1 MGKKI
6 KIAGIAT
13 KAQGIKWFMLD
24 NLRYAAKN
32 GFDVHVLCEQTDIF
46 TYENMEGI
54 TFLPQKMSRGNV
66 SPFEVVRSVWI
77 LYKVFRKER
86 YDIVQY
92 TSSNAALYGSIASWF
107 ARVPVRIYCQWGI
120 SYTDYTGI
128 KKWFYKAERLDQEI
142 FNKAKNHPKIYFT
155 GPIGNPA
162 KFYAAFDFFI
172 FPSYREGFGSVALEA
187 AALGVPTIVSNIK
200 GPTEFIHDGENG
212 IICEVKSTNSL
223 RKAMKYALT
232 MDNKEYERLSRNC
245 YEKVKNEFDA
255 KLYQREFVQD
265 RLQLYKESQK
275 Q

>member
-1 MGKKI
+1 MGRIVPEK
-6 KIAGIAT
+6 GINELLEAFMT
-13 KAQGIKWFMLD
+13 LGID
-24 NLRYAAKN
+24 
-32 GFDVHVLCEQTDIF
+32 DVSLFVVGPY
-46 TYENMEGI
+46 YE
-54 TFLPQKMSRGNV
+54 
-66 SPFEVVRSVWI
+66 
-77 LYKVFRKER
+77 
-86 YDIVQY
+86 
-92 TSSNAALYGSIASWF
+92 
-107 ARVPVRIYCQWGI
+107 
-120 SYTDYTGI
+120 
-128 KKWFYKAERLDQEI
+128 AERLNQEI
-142 FNKAKNHPKIYFT
+142 FNKAKNHPEIYFT

-162 KFYAAFDFFI
+162 KFYATFDFFV

-255 KLYQREFVQD
+255 KLYQHEFVQD

>member
-24 NLRYAAKN
+24 NLRYAANN

-46 TYENMEGI
+46 TYENMVGI
-54 TFLPQKMSRGNV
+54 SFLPQKMSRGNV
-66 SPFEVVRSVWI
+66 SPFEVVRSVWM

-128 KKWFYKAERLDQEI
+128 KKWFYKV
-142 FNKAKNHPKIYFT
+142 
-155 GPIGNPA
+155 IGES
-162 KFYAAFDFFI
+162 DMFI
-172 FPSYREGFGSVALEA
+172 FYSNSARYVLEILNLLFQKSYTV
-187 AALGVPTIVSNIK
+187 V
-200 GPTEFIHDGENG
+200 
-212 IICEVKSTNSL
+212 
-223 RKAMKYALT
+223 RKEM
-232 MDNKEYERLSRNC
+232 
-245 YEKVKNEFDA
+245 
-255 KLYQREFVQD
+255 
-265 RLQLYKESQK
+265 
-275 Q
+275 